1 MSIELTKARQQLS
14 NIRTLLKQD
23 KIQMAAQAL
32 HDGLIAFLKH
42 SLMKSE
48 KQEFQRLIEDST
60 MYLAASPKLKE
71 VFPIALEYKEGEE
84 RQLIETLKDLLR
96 ELQKTVAD
104 EAQSMLNALEEMK
117 KKELEKGDLFLEM
130 ERKDDA
136 VSVFNALLARFA
148 EDSDL
153 KSEVAER
160 YLRAGMYE
168 DAFKVLAEAIELSP
182 ENIRYYNSIGMALRK
197 MGKFDVAEKYFA
209 KAVNVAGRDPHL
221 FFNLGR
227 VYVDWEKWD
236 KCAKAAMMAL
246 KLDPQ
251 FTEAEKMLNFAKKR
265 IA

>member
-1 MSIELTKARQQLS
+1 MSSELTRARQQLS
-14 NIRTLLKQD
+14 NIRTLLKQE

-42 SLMKSE
+42 PLMKAE

-60 MYLAASPKLKE
+60 MYLAAAPKLKE
-71 VFPIALEYKEGEE
+71 VFPIALMYKEGEE
-84 RQLIETLKDLLR
+84 RELIKTLQDLLK
-96 ELQKTVAD
+96 ELQQNVAD
-104 EAQSMLNALEEMK
+104 EAQSLLQALEEQK
-117 KKELEKGDLFLEM
+117 RKELEKGQLFLDTGQ
-130 ERKDDA
+130 KSDA
-136 VSVFNALLARFA
+136 ISVFNALLAKFSEDA
-148 EDSDL
+148 EL
-153 KSEVAER
+153 KNNIAER

-168 DAFKVLAEAIELSP
+168 EAFKQLAEAIELSP

-197 MGKFDVAEKYFA
+197 MGKFETAEKYFA

-246 KLDPQ
+246 KLDPN
-251 FTEAEKMLNFAKKR
+251 FTEAEKMLSFAKKR